1 MVAAM
6 RRAASSNGGTRSAIS
21 AAWYFALS
29 KVAVAMR
36 VQQSFSLG
44 LADLGNQAIDDRLGC
59 YALGTRAVGQC
70 NAVTKDR
77 MGQRHHVVDRG
88 REAALDQRA
97 GASRQHQGLAGA
109 RAGTPSQSAL
119 HFLDGGELGTAGTH
133 HL

>member
-6 RRAASSNGGTRSAIS
+6 RRAASNSGGTRSAIS

-36 VQQSFSLG
+36 VQQSLSLG
-44 LADLGNQAIDDRLGC
+44 LADLGNQAIDDRRGC
-59 YALGTRAVGQC
+59 YALGARAVGQC
-70 NAVTKDR
+70 NAMTEDR

-97 GASRQHQGLAGA
+97 SAGCQHQSLAGA
-109 RAGTPSQSAL
+109 RARAPGQSAL
-119 HFLDGGELGTAGTH
+119 HFL
-133 HL
+133 

>member
-1 MVAAM
+1 MVAVM
-6 RRAASSNGGTRSAIS
+6 RRAASNSGGTRSAIS

-44 LADLGNQAIDDRLGC
+44 LADLGNQAIDDRRGSH
-59 YALGTRAVGQC
+59 AFRARAVRQC
-70 NAVTKDR
+70 NAVPEDR

-97 GASRQHQGLAGA
+97 GAGCQHERLA
-109 RAGTPSQSAL
+109 
-119 HFLDGGELGTAGTH
+119 
-133 HL
+133 